1 MRLPQI
7 FHSLHKRLQRMFE
20 KNSEDGESATP
31 SIQDIAGR
39 LAEEQQRLRQL
50 EATTMPKERTLLV
63 LGSKCVVSFKN
74 VKFRNV
80 LQCQRTKC
88 VS

>member
-7 FHSLHKRLQRMFE
+7 FLSWHKRILRMFE
-20 KNSEDGESATP
+20 KSTEGGDNATP

-50 EATTMPKERTLLV
+50 EATSMPKERTLLV
-63 LGSKCVVSFKN
+63 LGSKCVVRERGLRLLGNGKYT
-74 VKFRNV
+74 
-80 LQCQRTKC
+80 LILY
-88 VS
+88 